1 MARPPE
7 PASVVVTGV
16 GMRCPVGNDAVQSA
30 ASVRAGISGYAPW
43 PYFGVTF
50 GEDAALIA
58 AATLPD
64 LRDGPWTDKA
74 LELIEPALA
83 EALAGREDPRVRAP
97 GVAKRTAFFLATPYA
112 TRSGVAEA
120 SFKAFVDEAHM
131 QWQKSAAFG
140 AVEIIAAD
148 HAAGLVAMARAVE
161 ALQKMERDL
170 CVVAGVDSL
179 LEPTFLHDVWAERRL
194 KTPDGDS
201 GLIPGEAG
209 AVVVLERAADAA
221 QRQSPVL
228 ARIGSLVL
236 DREPGGL
243 RLTEALRAEGLS
255 RAVQGA
261 LAAVDPQTIHR
272 IVADLTGERW
282 RFLEWG
288 LVETRCLG
296 KLPKNWQLWH
306 PAEYLGDIGAA
317 SSVAGVVLGTR
328 AFARR
333 YAGPGGILICASST
347 GGERGAMTLLAPQGE
362 GDH

>member
-1 MARPPE
+1 
-7 PASVVVTGV
+7 
-16 GMRCPVGNDAVQSA
+16 MRCPVGNDAVQSA
-30 ASVRAGISGYAPW
+30 ASVRAGISGFAPW

-50 GEDAALIA
+50 GEDALVA
-58 AATLPD
+58 AATEPD

-83 EALAGREDPRVRAP
+83 EALAGRENPRARDPVDPR
-97 GVAKRTAFFLATPYA
+97 RTAFFVATPYA
-112 TRSGVAEA
+112 KRQGVAEA
-120 SFKAFVDEAHM
+120 GFNMFVDDARM
-131 QWQKSAAFG
+131 QWQNSAAFG

-161 ALQKMERDL
+161 ALLKLERDL

-179 LEPTFLHDVWAERRL
+179 LEPTYLHDLWAQRRL
-194 KTPDGDS
+194 KTPDGSS
-201 GLIPGEAG
+201 GLVPGEAA

-221 QRQSPVL
+221 RRQVPVL

-236 DREPGGL
+236 DREPSAL
-243 RLTEALRAEGLS
+243 RPAEALRAEGLS

-272 IVADLTGERW
+272 IIVDLTGERW

-296 KLPKNWQLWH
+296 KLPQQWQLWH

-317 SSVAGVVLGTR
+317 SAVAGAVLATR
-328 AFARR
+328 AFARC
-333 YAGPGGILICASST
+333 YGGPGGILICASST
-347 GGERGAMTLLAPQGE
+347 GGERGAMTLLGSQG
-362 GDH
+362 GR